1 MTDRIDLDELTGTD
15 EEETETGNRGDWL
28 WRGDE
33 AGDVEPTAPEEASSA
48 VADAT
53 TDEAGTGP
61 GTDATST
68 ADVADAADAASGS
81 RSGSDVGADEA
92 VPHVPRSNR
101 DRPAGVP
108 ESSGGAG
115 AGSSPRERSGDGGD
129 DGASAERTER
139 DTLGETGPH
148 GGGVDDMTMAL
159 TYRAARRL
167 ADPAAAVAD
176 ASSWVDWIG
185 IVGDVPAHVINK
197 FQREHVVDA
206 DFFNGSGTG
215 PGERLAEIGPHSMFY
230 AERMV
235 VVGVPGE
242 DEPVAEAA
250 DWEFV
255 PLPEAA
261 EGAGWA
267 LRDPDEE

>member
-1 MTDRIDLDELTGTD
+1 MTDRIDLDELAETD

-33 AGDVEPTAPEEASSA
+33 ADGAESDAPDEASTA
-48 VADAT
+48 GADANAN
-53 TDEAGTGP
+53 EPATGP
-61 GTDATST
+61 EAE
-68 ADVADAADAASGS
+68 AAGAASGS
-81 RSGSDVGADEA
+81 PSGSGSGPDDA

-115 AGSSPRERSGDGGD
+115 AGSSPPERSGDGGD
-129 DGASAERTER
+129 GGTAAGRAER

-167 ADPAAAVAD
+167 VDPAAAVAD
-176 ASSWVDWIG
+176 ASSWADWIG

-197 FQREHVVDA
+197 FQREHVIDA

-235 VVGVPGE
+235 LVGVPGE
-242 DEPVAEAA
+242 DEPVAERA

-261 EGAGWA
+261 EGADWA
-267 LRDPDEE
+267 FRDPDEE

>member
-1 MTDRIDLDELTGTD
+1 MTDRIDLDELAETD
-15 EEETETGNRGDWL
+15 DAAAESGNRGDWL
-28 WRGDE
+28 WRDDPTATEAGRTVDGDE
-33 AGDVEPTAPEEASSA
+33 GADHDPDAARSA
-48 VADAT
+48 AD
-53 TDEAGTGP
+53 
-61 GTDATST
+61 
-68 ADVADAADAASGS
+68 ADAATPEDGS
-81 RSGSDVGADEA
+81 RSGAGSGTGADSTAGGTGDA

-108 ESSGGAG
+108 ESGGGAG
-115 AGSSPRERSGDGGD
+115 AGAGTGSRSDREPDRGHGTAG
-129 DGASAERTER
+129 ERAER

-148 GGGVDDMTMAL
+148 GGGVDDMTLAF

-167 ADPAAAVAD
+167 ADPGAAVAD
-176 ASSWVDWIG
+176 AATWADWIG
-185 IVGDVPAHVINK
+185 IVGDVPAHAINK
-197 FQREHVVDA
+197 FQREHAVDA

-215 PGERLAEIGPHSMFY
+215 PGERLADIGPHSMFY

-242 DEPVAEAA
+242 EGVAERA

-261 EGAGWA
+261 EGAGWT
-267 LRDPDEE
+267 LRDAGDG

>member
-1 MTDRIDLDELTGTD
+1 MTDRIDLDELGASD
-15 EEETETGNRGDWL
+15 EEEEEEERGNRGDWL
-28 WRGDE
+28 WREDDAPGDGDDGQRDE
-33 AGDVEPTAPEEASSA
+33 VSTDADRAGTSPSDSGT
-48 VADAT
+48 DT
-53 TDEAGTGP
+53 TDRTTEEGP
-61 GTDATST
+61 EGSDDGSPPA
-68 ADVADAADAASGS
+68 AADP
-81 RSGSDVGADEA
+81 

-108 ESSGGAG
+108 ESGGGAG
-115 AGSSPRERSGDGGD
+115 VGAGSQAGGD
-129 DGASAERTER
+129 PGRSADAADAAGER

-148 GGGVDDMTMAL
+148 GGGVDDMTVAF

-176 ASSWVDWIG
+176 ASSWADWIG

-197 FQREHVVDA
+197 FQREHVIDA

-215 PGERLAEIGPHSMFY
+215 PGERLAEIGPNSMFY

-235 VVGVPGE
+235 VVGVP
-242 DEPVAEAA
+242 DEEGVAEAA

-255 PLPEAA
+255 PLAEAA
-261 EGAGWA
+261 EGAGWT
-267 LRDPDEE
+267 LRDTEEG